1 MRVTSG
7 TGGITLR
14 DPLGTMN
21 LLTLVLPLVN
31 VAVAM
36 PLALRKV
43 PPNRWYG
50 FRTKRT
56 LSDTQFWYEVN
67 SRGGMNLVIASA
79 IALAARFF
87 LMQTMDPAI
96 ASFVSMA
103 VLVGAMLFACY
114 LSMTQLKSL

>member
-1 MRVTSG
+1 M
-7 TGGITLR
+7 R

-67 SRGGMNLVIASA
+67 SRGGMNLVVASA

-103 VLVGAMLFACY
+103 VLVGAMLIACF
-114 LSMTQLKSL
+114 LSMTQVKSL

>member
-67 SRGGMNLVIASA
+67 SRGGMNLVVASA

-103 VLVGAMLFACY
+103 VLVGAMLIACF
-114 LSMTQLKSL
+114 LSMTQVKSL

>member
-67 SRGGMNLVIASA
+67 SRGGMNLVVASA

>member
-31 VAVAM
+31 VAVAV

>member
-14 DPLGTMN
+14 DLLGTMN

-103 VLVGAMLFACY
+103 VLVGAMLIACF
-114 LSMTQLKSL
+114 LSMTQVKSL

>member
-31 VAVAM
+31 VAVAV

-67 SRGGMNLVIASA
+67 SRGGMNLVVASA

-103 VLVGAMLFACY
+103 VLVGAMLIACF
-114 LSMTQLKSL
+114 LSMTQVKSL